1 MYFQDSSSCLLC
13 AGDVHEEQEITTD
26 IGDRNIREVI
36 VIMMRKKY
44 FVKIPK
50 VLRGGRNC
58 SVFLATSHNYSIA
71 FVYLIVI
78 GQEGTSMKIV
88 LKMMPLKKK
97 PI

>member
-36 VIMMRKKY
+36 VI
-44 FVKIPK
+44 
-50 VLRGGRNC
+50 ND
-58 SVFLATSHNYSIA
+58 A

>member
-1 MYFQDSSSCLLC
+1 
-13 AGDVHEEQEITTD
+13 
-26 IGDRNIREVI
+26 
-36 VIMMRKKY
+36 MMRKKY

-50 VLRGGRNC
+50 VLRGGRNW
-58 SVFLATSHNYSIA
+58 SVFLATFHNYSIA

-78 GQEGTSMKIV
+78 GQEGTSMKRV